1 MPCTESVTC
10 WLICPRKPATR
21 CETARFAPEPSQ
33 AFARLATNPAAATSA
48 TGHEAIPP
56 MVRIPITGTVT
67 AVTAGG
73 KVCAKKTSIRSMS
86 LVARTSR
93 SPEVE
98 RCISAG
104 VCGTSA

>member
-1 MPCTESVTC
+1 MAST
-10 WLICPRKPATR
+10 
-21 CETARFAPEPSQ
+21 
-33 AFARLATNPAAATSA
+33 
-48 TGHEAIPP
+48 
-56 MVRIPITGTVT
+56 PITGTVT